1 MDTVRGEPLRAS
13 WYYTTP
19 QDGDMLPTF
28 AVLSAH
34 TARRIAELGALLGLI
49 GGLALA
55 AGTFPSFRN
64 ASKIVA
70 GLLLAAGFVLIIYAL
85 HFGKTF

>member
-1 MDTVRGEPLRAS
+1 
-13 WYYTTP
+13 
-19 QDGDMLPTF
+19 MLVTI

-34 TARRIAELGALLGLI
+34 SARRIAELGALLGLL

-55 AGTFPSFRN
+55 AGTFPSFRKSS
-64 ASKIVA
+64 AIVA
-70 GLLLAAGFVLIIYAL
+70 GLLLAVGFALLIYAL